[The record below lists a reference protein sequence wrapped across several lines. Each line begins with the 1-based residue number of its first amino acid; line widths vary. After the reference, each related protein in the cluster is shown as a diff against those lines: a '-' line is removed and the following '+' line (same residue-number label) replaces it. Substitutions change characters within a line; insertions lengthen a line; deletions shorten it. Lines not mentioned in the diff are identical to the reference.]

1 MRTSGIIMLKK
12 SSLERKKF
20 KKEELTLIQKLDLK
34 ELTVA
39 MPENLTQLLIWTSD
53 LAQYDHAM
61 FIKNIKELEI
71 IVETDQKKSQQL
83 QDQINF
89 YRKRSGVENQTK
101 DFYLNKLLNEGD
113 VVVQGYIKHPTKTHT
128 KYAVISYHGYNFIT
142 FATPEIIAKFPIH
155 FIDFKHKDV
164 PQTLTEIHADE
175 EELLSKVRDFVKA
188 FRKQYKEWVKNNK
201 LIKEHNA
208 VMHEIYIKIK
218 NEEAELIKDVAVDTK
233 QDVPKVKEKITAPVA
248 EKAEP
253 IQSINNNEKSIT
265 VIKKRKFA
273 LAKDK

>member
-1 MRTSGIIMLKK
+1 MLKK
-12 SSLERKKF
+12 SSLERDKF
-20 KKEELTLIQKLDLK
+20 KKEELTLLQKLDVNDISI
-34 ELTVA
+34 T
-39 MPENLTQLLIWTSD
+39 MPENLAQLLIWTSD

-61 FIKNIKELEI
+61 FIKSIKELETI
-71 IVETDQKKSQQL
+71 AENDQEKQQQL
-83 QDQINF
+83 QDQISF
-89 YRKRSGVENQTK
+89 YRKRASVENQTK
-101 DFYLNKLLNEGD
+101 DFYLNKLLNQGD
-113 VVVQGYIKHPTKTHT
+113 AVVKGYIQHPTRTPI
-128 KYAVISYHGYNFIT
+128 KYAIIPYGGYDFVT

>member
-1 MRTSGIIMLKK
+1 M
-12 SSLERKKF
+12 
-20 KKEELTLIQKLDLK
+20 
-34 ELTVA
+34 
-39 MPENLTQLLIWTSD
+39 
-53 LAQYDHAM
+53 
-61 FIKNIKELEI
+61 
-71 IVETDQKKSQQL
+71 
-83 QDQINF
+83 
-89 YRKRSGVENQTK
+89 
-101 DFYLNKLLNEGD
+101 
-113 VVVQGYIKHPTKTHT
+113 
-128 KYAVISYHGYNFIT
+128 
-142 FATPEIIAKFPIH
+142 
-155 FIDFKHKDV
+155 
-164 PQTLTEIHADE
+164 TEIHADE

-248 EKAEP
+248 GKAEP